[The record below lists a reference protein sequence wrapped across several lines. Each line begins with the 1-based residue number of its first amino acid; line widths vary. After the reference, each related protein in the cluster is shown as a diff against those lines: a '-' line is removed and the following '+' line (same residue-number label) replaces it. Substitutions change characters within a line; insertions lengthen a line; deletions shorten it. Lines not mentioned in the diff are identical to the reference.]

1 MLAGN
6 KHVILAQKIKK
17 TSSRLDE
24 NRPENKRRQ
33 KLDFRSLAYRE
44 ALKKP
49 CRATRQVEITILPF
63 LMIAGLTRLFCRVAK
78 PVALRD
84 GCVCVCRVAKLL
96 ELSRL
101 EDYAWLQKSLGAP
114 RSEQVLGA
122 SNRRVLGPRRE
133 YSGNTQEVLGL
144 GTTPWSEYSESTWPC
159 RTTFTTPEEQN
170 GRLWSFLGK
179 IGTRKSSF

>member
-1 MLAGN
+1 MIPDFCISLFQGRKRDKCGDVMCCKTHLFFHLFLSSFCTVYQFLESIYAGSSQFGNFMLAGN

-84 GCVCVCRVAKLL
+84 GCVCVCR
-96 ELSRL
+96 
-101 EDYAWLQKSLGAP
+101 
-114 RSEQVLGA
+114 
-122 SNRRVLGPRRE
+122 
-133 YSGNTQEVLGL
+133 
-144 GTTPWSEYSESTWPC
+144 
-159 RTTFTTPEEQN
+159 
-170 GRLWSFLGK
+170 
-179 IGTRKSSF
+179 GTRRGEKFRKTISFH